1 VFCNEAACKE
11 IVNKF
16 YFKSRDYLNLVICS
30 KNELPELAE
39 MIQSNYRLDIQV
51 LRGLAVLAVILFHA
65 KADIVPLGFLGV
77 DVFFVISGFVVTPL
91 ILRIFEEQTNSSK
104 RVTNL
109 IRFYKRRFYRL
120 APALTL
126 TLVTSAIVIFLLGP
140 TSDHQRFSNQGI
152 ATLFL
157 AGNIG
162 AYHFSGDYFNSNPN
176 PLVHTWSLSIEE
188 QIYIFLPI
196 VVFLIFRHKSFINH
210 KFKAL
215 LFLITGSSM
224 LLFIFPTV
232 MEPLN
237 SLVGLNSSAQ
247 SFKFWFY
254 SPFSR
259 VWQFTVGGLCYL
271 VLRGFATSKREISF
285 KTNLIIL
292 FIFMITLYS
301 EIELSSMVGSI
312 LASFITCV
320 AIIFGSLNVL
330 PRPVFLFLKWIGDRS
345 YSIYLFHMPLLY
357 VAKYAAVTSWGKGEN
372 RIFPTILA
380 VIATFVLG
388 SVSYRGIENRFRDQR
403 FIDGATTKAMFRALM
418 ATLLLPLII
427 FMVINESASGKYWG
441 LNIKYSQ
448 APTSLGD
455 MSDCEENLN
464 LSQIICAGEKNS
476 TQKTILLMGDSHAEH
491 LRFAL
496 SEAAKN
502 ANWNSVFIPVKVE
515 SMNTEKRLVFKEW
528 LRINKPDLIIISQ
541 FWNEDTLLDQALE
554 NLVDFKKLI
563 PNILLLENNPIWPDS
578 ARFRL
583 EGYLVAPQDFLP
595 KTFPSSQMGLKEK
608 KISDDMAKLAKD
620 NGIDTMNFEQLFCS
634 NSICTRYSEDGWLY
648 NDYNHLSRAG
658 AKLTIPMF
666 QNYLKEFLYKNR
678 N

>member
-1 VFCNEAACKE
+1 
-11 IVNKF
+11 
-16 YFKSRDYLNLVICS
+16 
-30 KNELPELAE
+30 

-91 ILRIFEEQTNSSK
+91 IIRIFAEQTNSNK

-188 QIYIFLPI
+188 QIYIFLPLM
-196 VVFLIFRHKSFINH
+196 VFLIFRHKSFIDH

-224 LLFIFPTV
+224 LLFLFPAV
-232 MEPLN
+232 MELLN
-237 SLVGLNSSAQ
+237 SLIELNSSVQ
-247 SFKFWFY
+247 SSKFWFY
-254 SPFSR
+254 SPLSR
-259 VWQFTVGGLCYL
+259 VWQFTIGGLCYQML
-271 VLRGFATSKREISF
+271 NGFATSKRKISF
-285 KTNLIIL
+285 ETNLIIL
-292 FIFMITLYS
+292 FLFMITLYGK
-301 EIELSSMVGSI
+301 IELSPILGSI

-320 AIIFGSLNVL
+320 VIIFGSLNVL
-330 PRPVFLFLKWIGDRS
+330 PRPVFLSLKWIGDRS

-388 SVSYRGIENRFRDQR
+388 SLSYREIENRFRDQR
-403 FIDGATTKAMFRALM
+403 LIDGVTTKVIFRALM

-427 FMVINESASGKYWG
+427 FMAINESSTREYWG

-448 APTSLGD
+448 APTALGD
-455 MSDCEENLN
+455 MSDCDYNSI
-464 LSQIICAGEKNS
+464 LSQIVCAGEKNS
-476 TQKTILLMGDSHAEH
+476 GLKTILLMGDSHAEH

-515 SMNTEKRLVFKEW
+515 SINSEKKLAFKEW
-528 LRINKPDLIIISQ
+528 LQINKPDLIIISQ
-541 FWNEDTLLDQALE
+541 FWNETTLQDQALE
-554 NLVDFKKLI
+554 NLVNIKKVI

-583 EGYLVAPQDFLP
+583 AGYLVAPQEFLP
-595 KTFPSSQMGLKEK
+595 KSFPSSQMGLKEK
-608 KISDDMAKLAKD
+608 KISDKIAKLAKE
-620 NGIDTMNFEQLFCS
+620 NGIDTMNFDQLFCS
-634 NSICTRYSEDGWLY
+634 NSTCTRYSEDGWLY
-648 NDYNHLSRAG
+648 NDYNHFSRAG
-658 AKLTIPMF
+658 ANMTIPMF
-666 QNYLKEFLYKNR
+666 QNYLKEFSYRNR
-678 N
+678 D

>member
-1 VFCNEAACKE
+1 
-11 IVNKF
+11 
-16 YFKSRDYLNLVICS
+16 
-30 KNELPELAE
+30 

-91 ILRIFEEQTNSSK
+91 IIRIFAEQTNSNK

-188 QIYIFLPI
+188 QIYIFLPLM
-196 VVFLIFRHKSFINH
+196 VFLIFRHKSFIDH

-224 LLFIFPTV
+224 LLFLFPAV
-232 MEPLN
+232 MELLN
-237 SLVGLNSSAQ
+237 SLIELNSSVQ
-247 SFKFWFY
+247 SSKFWFY
-254 SPFSR
+254 SPLSR
-259 VWQFTVGGLCYL
+259 VWQFTIGGLCYL
-271 VLRGFATSKREISF
+271 ILSGFATSKREISF

-292 FIFMITLYS
+292 FLFMITLYGK
-301 EIELSSMVGSI
+301 IELSPILGSI

-320 AIIFGSLNVL
+320 VIIFGSLNVL
-330 PRPVFLFLKWIGDRS
+330 PRPVFLSLKWIGDRS

-388 SVSYRGIENRFRDQR
+388 SLSYREIENRFRDQR
-403 FIDGATTKAMFRALM
+403 LIDGVTTKVIFRALM

-427 FMVINESASGKYWG
+427 FMAINESSTREYWG
-441 LNIKYSQ
+441 LNIKYAQ
-448 APTSLGD
+448 APTALGD
-455 MSDCEENLN
+455 MSDCDYNPI

-476 TQKTILLMGDSHAEH
+476 GLKTILLMGDSHAEH

-515 SMNTEKRLVFKEW
+515 SINSEKKLAFKEW
-528 LRINKPDLIIISQ
+528 LQINKPDLIIISQ
-541 FWNEDTLLDQALE
+541 FWNETTLQDQALE
-554 NLVDFKKLI
+554 NLVNIKKVI

-583 EGYLVAPQDFLP
+583 AGYLVAPQEFLP
-595 KTFPSSQMGLKEK
+595 KSFPSSQMGLKEK
-608 KISDDMAKLAKD
+608 KISDKIAKLAKE
-620 NGIDTMNFEQLFCS
+620 NGIDTMNFDQLFCS
-634 NSICTRYSEDGWLY
+634 NSTCTRYSEDGWLY
-648 NDYNHLSRAG
+648 NDYNHFSSAG
-658 AKLTIPMF
+658 ANMTIPMF
-666 QNYLKEFLYKNR
+666 QNYLKYFLYSNR
-678 N
+678 D